1 MFRQNPNWVV
11 VPERGLAKRR
21 VPEQPKSMS
30 HSCLV
35 CPTVEHFESSRTCCS
50 HTAERKYGCLL
61 TVSVGK
67 RIQLRRALAIEQ
79 RLDQIEYVTEGLG
92 PEQPVH
98 SVALGM
104 SISTQEGLA
113 SLRARQ
119 RSLRARCEAQHHPF
133 ANRIVAGTT
142 VAQDCDG
149 GHRVE
154 IRNRLATRSAVLVD
168 RRVVSCESDRLLIA
182 IATRVATRD
191 RA

>member
-67 RIQLRRALAIEQ
+67 RIQLRRA
-79 RLDQIEYVTEGLG
+79 EGLG

-104 SISTQEGLA
+104 SISTEEGLA